1 MKPYLLILISAGWMV
16 AMAITGY
23 VRTGSPTALYIM
35 GSIGLV
41 TGLIGWLIGE
51 KIPSAFS
58 LVGVIWLLL
67 VSGVLVFMTVKRISA
82 HAEVRAGSEYIFGS
96 TALFA
101 IISLVMLAM
110 AHWRGKTQ

>member
-1 MKPYLLILISAGWMV
+1 MKPYVLMLITAGWMI

-41 TGLIGWLIGE
+41 TGLFGWLIGQR
-51 KIPSAFS
+51 IPSALS
-58 LVGVIWLLL
+58 LAGVVWFLL

-82 HAEVRAGSEYIFGS
+82 HSEVRTGSELIFGS

-101 IISLVMLAM
+101 IITLVMLAM
-110 AHWRGKTQ
+110 AHWKGKAQ